1 MKEKKNIDRIF
12 QEKFKDFEK
21 EPREK
26 VWDNIAS
33 KLDEKERKRP
43 FIIPLWMKMGG
54 VAAII
59 VVVLASLL
67 FTENNEATQNEPGV
81 VLEDPEGTPE
91 KQSEAGKTEVPQS
104 GKENPETQIASE
116 ENEKTNSGEE
126 SSSAKQDYSSSSNN
140 KSASDSALANRD
152 SRDAEDSTIKK
163 SKNQGEQNTVIASK
177 EADSTETKN
186 EKEEAVIKPEVINKN
201 KTSGIIA
208 QTEETKKDSDTAEA
222 ILKQEENAL
231 AQVEEQ
237 NKNPEKEEDIAE
249 ANSRK
254 IRLSTFA
261 APVFYKNMGS
271 GNELSSQFSNNPSSS
286 EVTFSYGIKVAYEL
300 SGKIR
305 IRTGIS
311 KMDVRYS
318 IGDISY
324 SPVAMAGSFENIR
337 PAAENIQIRDNASS
351 GPGNSFASE
360 SMNRNSLAASIYT
373 PGEINQQFGFIE
385 VPLEIEYS
393 LIDKKF
399 GLNIIGGGSSL
410 FLDRNRVDLISG
422 NSNTNLGEAANINNT
437 SFSTN
442 IGLGMDYKL
451 NDRFSISLE
460 PIFKYQIN
468 TFENVENV
476 RPVNFGIYSGINLRF

>member
-26 VWDNIAS
+26 IWDNIAS

-43 FIIPLWMKMGG
+43 IIIPLWMKLGG
-54 VAAII
+54 VAAVIT
-59 VVVLASLL
+59 VVLASLL
-67 FTENNEATQNEPGV
+67 FTGNQESIPNEPGV
-81 VLEDPEGTPE
+81 VVEDADETREDETEKSNTPQ
-91 KQSEAGKTEVPQS
+91 KK
-104 GKENPETQIASE
+104 E
-116 ENEKTNSGEE
+116 ENSQTRVASQESDETNSAERNSPSRE
-126 SSSAKQDYSSSSNN
+126 DHSSSSNN
-140 KSASDSALANRD
+140 NSASDPAITNQNSENAKASAIRNPTNQDKQNRAIV
-152 SRDAEDSTIKK
+152 SEET
-163 SKNQGEQNTVIASK
+163 KNP
-177 EADSTETKN
+177 ETKN
-186 EKEEAVIKPEVINKN
+186 EKEKVAIKPEVINN
-201 KTSGIIA
+201 ETSGIIA
-208 QTEETKKDSDTAEA
+208 RAEETKKDSAASEIT
-222 ILKQEENAL
+222 LKEENAL
-231 AQVEEQ
+231 AQVEDQ
-237 NKNPEKEEDIAE
+237 NKNTENEEELAEEK
-249 ANSRK
+249 SRK

-261 APVFYKNMGS
+261 APIFYKNMGS
-271 GNELSSQFSNNPSSS
+271 GNELSSQLSNNPSSS

-300 SGKIR
+300 SEKIR

-311 KMDVRYS
+311 KVDVNYS

-324 SPVAMAGSFENIR
+324 SPAAMAGNFENIR
-337 PAAENIQIRDNASS
+337 PVEENIQIRNNASS

-360 SMNRNSLAASIYT
+360 SMNRNSLAAAIFT

-410 FLDRNRVDLISG
+410 FLHRNRVALVSA
-422 NSNTNLGEAANINNT
+422 NSNTNLGEAANINST

-468 TFENVENV
+468 TFDNVENV
-476 RPVNFGIYSGINLRF
+476 QPVNFGIYSGLNLRF